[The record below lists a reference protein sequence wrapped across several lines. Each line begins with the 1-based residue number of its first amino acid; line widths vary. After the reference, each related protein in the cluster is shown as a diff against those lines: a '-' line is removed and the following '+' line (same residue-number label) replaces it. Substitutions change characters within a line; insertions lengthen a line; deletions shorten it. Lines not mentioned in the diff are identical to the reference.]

1 MTVLVEKLLAIHEWI
16 VHLGIWNWS
25 SELSTCRSLIVFI
38 KKSMPQYGWKKI
50 RIDVW
55 NRSYKVHTYTRVQN
69 VCPGWKTAE
78 NQVNHQNFDP
88 ILLTK
93 KLWPF
98 NMRMKQKKK
107 KFFCFILKLKGQSFL
122 VSKVGS
128 KFWWLPCFPAV
139 FHPGQTFCTRVYA
152 HQCSISK
159 DSKALKDL

>member
-98 NMRMKQKKK
+98 NMRMKQFFFYSEKINFKMAAKKK
-107 KFFCFILKLKGQSFL
+107 LIFQNRQFSKFFRENFL
-122 VSKVGS
+122 DWS
-128 KFWWLPCFPAV
+128 LC
-139 FHPGQTFCTRVYA
+139 
-152 HQCSISK
+152 
-159 DSKALKDL
+159 

>member
-98 NMRMKQKKK
+98 NMRMKQFFFYSEKINFKMAAKKK
-107 KFFCFILKLKGQSFL
+107 LIFQNRQFSKFFRKNFL
-122 VSKVGS
+122 DWS
-128 KFWWLPCFPAV
+128 LC
-139 FHPGQTFCTRVYA
+139 
-152 HQCSISK
+152 
-159 DSKALKDL
+159 